1 MIEPP
6 FGKPTATA
14 ARRPWFLERLPF
26 ALAPGTRF
34 GFLVESE
41 FTLVES
47 VITLVE
53 SEFTLVESVI
63 TLVESV
69 ITAPNDSACADH
81 TPAFLP

>member
-41 FTLVES
+41 
-47 VITLVE
+47 I
-53 SEFTLVESVI
+53 TLVESVI